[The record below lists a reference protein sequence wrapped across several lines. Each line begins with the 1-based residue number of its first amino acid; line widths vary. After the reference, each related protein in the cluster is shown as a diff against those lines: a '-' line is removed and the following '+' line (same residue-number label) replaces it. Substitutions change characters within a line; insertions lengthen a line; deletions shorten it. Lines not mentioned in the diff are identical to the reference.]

1 MAAAAYIEPVRYE
14 LSVGVS
20 VELVIW
26 RVPTPLRGSAHL
38 FKYRLALIV
47 DDVCVLRYDNEAGK
61 GDHRHIGNREVPMIS
76 GTPTSCRSILGRGGQ
91 MAEAVRRMIV
101 SVVPFEQMKDFSI
114 TTTRESLAAQA
125 AGLRPVARRVFATDG
140 LLWQTFT
147 PKRLELLK
155 AMGGR
160 GPMSIREAARL
171 VGRDI
176 KAVHGEVQ
184 KMLEKGLIEKTEDG
198 RIEFPYGEI
207 HFDFVVRSEAAA

>member
-1 MAAAAYIEPVRYE
+1 M
-14 LSVGVS
+14 
-20 VELVIW
+20 VEAI
-26 RVPTPLRGSAHL
+26 
-38 FKYRLALIV
+38 
-47 DDVCVLRYDNEAGK
+47 
-61 GDHRHIGNREVPMIS
+61 
-76 GTPTSCRSILGRGGQ
+76 
-91 MAEAVRRMIV
+91 RRMIV
-101 SVVPFEQMKDFSI
+101 SVVPFPEMKDFSI
-114 TTTRESLAAQA
+114 RITRESLAAQT
-125 AGLRPVARRVFATDG
+125 AGLPSPGAHRVFATDQ

-184 KMLEKGLIEKTEDG
+184 KMLEKGLIEKTENG

-207 HFDFVVRSEAAA
+207 HFDFVIRSAAA